1 MQAAKQKEQ
10 QEKENSGMNTASPGK
25 NKPEFKQKISFKVEE
40 HNVVKQMRPM
50 VKEIVNKMKEH
61 AAQLSQF

>member
-1 MQAAKQKEQ
+1 
-10 QEKENSGMNTASPGK
+10 MNTVSPGK
-25 NKPEFKQKISFKVEE
+25 NKPEFKQTISFKVEE